1 MDSTDDTPEKPS
13 LDTSDSFNTFRRT
26 LAFVV
31 GTLLVVFGITDACP
45 RIGAIAV
52 GLLLMGVFTVPE
64 ALKVIRGDSK

>member
-1 MDSTDDTPEKPS
+1 MEW
-13 LDTSDSFNTFRRT
+13 FRTT

-31 GTLLVVFGITDACP
+31 GLLLVVFGIIDTCP

-64 ALKVIRGDSK
+64 ALRVIRGDGPKE

>member
-1 MDSTDDTPEKPS
+1 MA
-13 LDTSDSFNTFRRT
+13 TFRMT

-31 GTLLVVFGITDACP
+31 GLALVVAGIMDECP

-64 ALKVIRGDSK
+64 ALHMIRGTTGGTHDDPHAHD